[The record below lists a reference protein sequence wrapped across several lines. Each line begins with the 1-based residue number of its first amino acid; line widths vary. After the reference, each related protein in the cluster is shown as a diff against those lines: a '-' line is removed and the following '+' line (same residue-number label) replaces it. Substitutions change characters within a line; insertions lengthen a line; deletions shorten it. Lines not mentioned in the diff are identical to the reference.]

1 MVGAATET
9 LCFLLPWEHVGGDR
23 ASSISDLQ
31 ILFSSC
37 FCPSR
42 RETHK
47 LRLSWGPSQEACSA
61 FLARRWQHLYCE
73 QVLWECACE
82 RMCHTCV
89 QAYPLGNLELQQAGS
104 GVAQADLSLLGET
117 DTDTDCCNLV
127 WQRT

>member
-1 MVGAATET
+1 MATE
-9 LCFLLPWEHVGGDR
+9 LV
-23 ASSISDLQ
+23 ASATCR
-31 ILFSSC
+31 SC
-37 FCPSR
+37 FPVASALLEGKPTNFVLAGVFVNPVK
-42 RETHK
+42 RE
-47 LRLSWGPSQEACSA
+47 SWCPSQEACSA

-89 QAYPLGNLELQQAGS
+89 QAYPLENLELQQAGS